1 MQVYEDLDAA
11 RPIGKSAVALG
22 FFDGLHLGHQAV
34 IRKAAAWKEKGLLP
48 EVFTFTIQ
56 HAAPQKKAA
65 AGRLLTERHKWG
77 LLGEWGIQMVL
88 SPAFTAFQAMEP
100 EEFVRRV
107 LVEKLD
113 AGAVCCGDDFR
124 FGCRAAGDVGL
135 LREICTGYGIQVDV
149 APEVTVEGERV
160 SSTAIRA
167 LLQQGEAE
175 RANRMLGRAFG
186 YDFEVV
192 HGKRLGRTIDSP
204 TINQRLPEDFLCPRH
219 GVYASV
225 TQVGGTFYPSVTNIG
240 LRPTVENT
248 RAVNSETYI
257 CGFSGDLYGKHIP
270 VRLLRFLRPEMKFP
284 SVEALRARIQADA
297 AASEPIARQ
306 YIQKIILQKAD

>member
-77 LLGEWGIQMVL
+77 LLGEGGIQMVL

-113 AGAVCCGDDFR
+113 AGLVREKLAD
-124 FGCRAAGDVGL
+124 L
-135 LREICTGYGIQVDV
+135 LKGTKQKLRSVTLDRGTEFTQGRELTKF
-149 APEVTVEGERV
+149 P
-160 SSTAIRA
+160 TAIFTA
-167 LLQQGEAE
+167 A
-175 RANRMLGRAFG
+175 
-186 YDFEVV
+186 
-192 HGKRLGRTIDSP
+192 
-204 TINQRLPEDFLCPRH
+204 
-219 GVYASV
+219 
-225 TQVGGTFYPSVTNIG
+225 PS
-240 LRPTVENT
+240 
-248 RAVNSETYI
+248 
-257 CGFSGDLYGKHIP
+257 K
-270 VRLLRFLRPEMKFP
+270 
-284 SVEALRARIQADA
+284 
-297 AASEPIARQ
+297 
-306 YIQKIILQKAD
+306 